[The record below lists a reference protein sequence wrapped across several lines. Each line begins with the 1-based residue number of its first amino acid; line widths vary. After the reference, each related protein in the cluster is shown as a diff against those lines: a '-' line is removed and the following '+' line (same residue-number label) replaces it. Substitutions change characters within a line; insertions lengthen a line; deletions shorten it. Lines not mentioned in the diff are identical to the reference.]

1 MRPHFESLPSQ
12 GNAASNGNPHAVTI
26 VCDLRFSQTSQFVI
40 SITNGR
46 DVGHLP

>member
-1 MRPHFESLPSQ
+1 MNPPNKGLISEVPVSARPVLR
-12 GNAASNGNPHAVTI
+12 AVTI
-26 VCDLRFSQTSQFVI
+26 GYDLRFSQTSQFVI